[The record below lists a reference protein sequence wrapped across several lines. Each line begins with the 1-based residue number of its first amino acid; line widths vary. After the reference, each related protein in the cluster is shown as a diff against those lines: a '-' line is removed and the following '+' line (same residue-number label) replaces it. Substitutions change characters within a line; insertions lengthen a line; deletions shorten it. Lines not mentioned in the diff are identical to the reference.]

1 MNERAV
7 SFQVAVPPGE
17 RVSLGEVPRNVRF
30 ILKDFLSGPAPVGAI
45 LVSENKLEV
54 LVGDTSLAEIPP
66 MLEHDQSGNLVYWFN
81 THFTSG
87 ILVRG
92 PASVSLRQGGP
103 ERIRVTVG
111 GIFEE

>member
-7 SFQVAVPPGE
+7 SFQVVVPPGE
-17 RVSLGEVPRNVRF
+17 RAELGDVPKNVRF
-30 ILKDFLSGPAPVGAI
+30 VLKDFISGPAPVGEI
-45 LVSENKLEV
+45 LVQEIKLEV
-54 LVGDTSLAEIPP
+54 LVCDTSLAEIPP
-66 MLEHDQSGNLVYWFN
+66 MLEHDQTGQLVYWFN

-103 ERIRVTVG
+103 HGIRVTVG